1 VTRLPAVPEPTLE
14 EAALAALRIERT
26 STAERLADRLR
37 ELMVQGV
44 LKPGSPLREQPMVDA
59 LGVSRNSIREAFRL
73 LAREGLVTHEMHKG
87 VVVKRLDAGDIRD
100 IYRTRALLEPLAVKQ
115 PTNPVVLAQLAVCVA
130 EAERAH
136 ADDDWET
143 VGTCDLRFHRLIVS
157 LLGAQRISN
166 AFEAVLVELRLAFA
180 EVEDPDGFY
189 GPFVPRNRRLLQL
202 LEAGEREDCAVE
214 LLAYLREAEARLLQV
229 FAAAADGSAS

>member
-1 VTRLPAVPEPTLE
+1 VPEPTLE

-37 ELMVQGV
+37 DLMVQGV

-87 VVVKRLDAGDIRD
+87 VVVKRLHAGDIRD
-100 IYRTRALLEPLAVKQ
+100 IYRTRALLEPLAVEQ
-115 PTNPVVLAQLAVCVA
+115 PIDPVVVAQLAVSVA

-136 ADDDWET
+136 EAGDWET

-157 LLGAQRISN
+157 LLGTERISA
-166 AFEAVLVELRLAFA
+166 AFDAVLVELRLAFA
-180 EVEDPDGFY
+180 EVADPGAFY
-189 GPFVPRNRRLLQL
+189 GPFVARNRRLLGL
-202 LEAGEREDCAVE
+202 LEAGEQAACADE
-214 LLAYLREAEARLLQV
+214 LRSYLADAEERLLSV
-229 FAAAADGSAS
+229 FAAADGSAS

>member
-1 VTRLPAVPEPTLE
+1 MPEPTLE
-14 EAALAALRIERT
+14 AAALAALRIERT

-37 ELMVQGV
+37 DLMVQGV

-87 VVVKRLDAGDIRD
+87 VVVKRLHAGDIRD
-100 IYRTRALLEPLAVKQ
+100 IYRTRAVLEPLAVEQ
-115 PTNPVVLAQLAVCVA
+115 PSDPVVVAQLAVCVA

-136 ADDDWET
+136 EGGDWET

-157 LLGAQRISN
+157 LLGAERISA
-166 AFEAVLVELRLAFA
+166 AFDAVLVELRLAFA
-180 EVEDPDGFY
+180 EVADPGAFY
-189 GPFVPRNRRLLQL
+189 GPFVARNRRLLGL
-202 LEAGEREDCAVE
+202 LEAGERGACADE
-214 LLAYLREAEARLLQV
+214 LRSYRADAEERLLSV
-229 FAAAADGSAS
+229 FAAADGSAP

>member
-1 VTRLPAVPEPTLE
+1 VPEPTLE

-37 ELMVQGV
+37 DLMVQGV

-87 VVVKRLDAGDIRD
+87 VVVKRLHAGDIRD
-100 IYRTRALLEPLAVKQ
+100 IYRTRALLEPLAVAQ
-115 PTNPVVLAQLAVCVA
+115 PADPVVVAQLAVCVA

-136 ADDDWET
+136 EAGDWET

-157 LLGAQRISN
+157 LLDAERISA

-180 EVEDPDGFY
+180 EVADPGAFY
-189 GPFVPRNRRLLQL
+189 GPFVARNRRLLEL
-202 LEAGEREDCAVE
+202 LEAGD
-214 LLAYLREAEARLLQV
+214 REACADELRSYLADAEERLLSV
-229 FAAAADGSAS
+229 FAAADGSAP

>member
-1 VTRLPAVPEPTLE
+1 MPEPTLE

-37 ELMVQGV
+37 DLMVQGV

-87 VVVKRLDAGDIRD
+87 VVVKRLNAGDIRD
-100 IYRTRALLEPLAVKQ
+100 IYRTRALLEPLAVQQ
-115 PTNPVVLAQLAVCVA
+115 PTNPVVLAQLGVCVA
-130 EAERAH
+130 EAESAH
-136 ADDDWET
+136 AAGDWET

-157 LLGAQRISN
+157 LLDAQRISG
-166 AFEAVLVELRLAFA
+166 A
-180 EVEDPDGFY
+180 FY
-189 GPFVPRNRRLLQL
+189 GPFVPRNRRLLEL
-202 LEAGEREDCAVE
+202 LEAGQREDCAVE
-214 LLAYLREAEARLLQV
+214 LLAYLREAERRLLDV
-229 FAAAADGSAS
+229 FAAAADGSAP